1 VFAGLHIL
9 RHAIIIILAV
19 FQLHSACAAAT
30 ELDEKLRKEAAETP
44 NAALVFMEIELIDR
58 KGRACGGGI
67 TAKLMT
73 SEGKLAYIFTRS
85 GTGLFGNSISFHG
98 GAAVLSA
105 GVYTVAGLECTGSRK
120 FNGRVAQFFLK
131 PGEVV
136 NVGRIAL
143 EYELA
148 FLAKS
153 DASLKVRDL
162 SPEAVA
168 SLSQRAPNAFSKA
181 KKRYMGLLV
190 GTPAQAK
197 PAPPVNTGKQ

>member
-1 VFAGLHIL
+1 LK
-9 RHAIIIILAV
+9 RAIIIVLAA
-19 FQLHSACAAAT
+19 FHIHSACAAAT
-30 ELDEKLRKEAAETP
+30 ELDEKLRKQAAETP

-67 TAKLMT
+67 FAKVQT
-73 SEGKLAYIFTRS
+73 PEGKPTLIVTRS
-85 GTGLFGNSISFHG
+85 GAGLFGNSISFHG
-98 GAAVLSA
+98 GAAVLPA
-105 GVYTVAGLECTGSRK
+105 GVYTVVGLECSPSRK
-120 FNGRVAQFFLK
+120 FNGRVAQFSLK

-136 NVGRIAL
+136 NVGRLAL

-153 DASLKVRDL
+153 DASLNVRDL

-168 SLSQRAPNAFSKA
+168 SLSQRAPNAFAKA

-190 GTPAQAK
+190 GTPVQGK
-197 PAPPVNTGKQ
+197 PAPQANSKKQ

>member
-1 VFAGLHIL
+1 M
-9 RHAIIIILAV
+9 
-19 FQLHSACAAAT
+19 HSACAAAT
-30 ELDEKLRKEAAETP
+30 ELDEKLRKEAAETR

-67 TAKLMT
+67 FAKVQPP
-73 SEGKLAYIFTRS
+73 EGKPTFIITRS
-85 GTGLFGNSISFHG
+85 NTGFFGNSISFYG
-98 GAAVLSA
+98 GAAVLPA
-105 GVYTVAGLECTGSRK
+105 GVYTVVGLECSGSRK

-136 NVGRIAL
+136 NIGRLAL

-148 FLAKS
+148 FLARS
-153 DASLKVRDL
+153 DANLNVRDL

-181 KKRYMGLLV
+181 KKRYMGLIV
-190 GTPAQAK
+190 GKPVQGK
-197 PAPPVNTGKQ
+197 PAPQVNSRKQ